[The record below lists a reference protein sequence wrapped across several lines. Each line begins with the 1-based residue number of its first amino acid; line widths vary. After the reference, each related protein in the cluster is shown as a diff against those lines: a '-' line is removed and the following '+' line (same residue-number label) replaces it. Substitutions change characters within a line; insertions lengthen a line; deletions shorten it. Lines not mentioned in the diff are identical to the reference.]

1 MSLEVCRLEDRRTT
15 DNIDGRYSFY
25 AVSSLPFPLPSLPLF
40 FFLNLSTVLRKKFRS
55 VVLSMLSLNTYV
67 MFAVFKILHEHIE
80 DSKFS

>member
-15 DNIDGRYSFY
+15 DNVDGRYSFY
-25 AVSSLPFPLPSLPLF
+25 AVSSLPFPLPLF